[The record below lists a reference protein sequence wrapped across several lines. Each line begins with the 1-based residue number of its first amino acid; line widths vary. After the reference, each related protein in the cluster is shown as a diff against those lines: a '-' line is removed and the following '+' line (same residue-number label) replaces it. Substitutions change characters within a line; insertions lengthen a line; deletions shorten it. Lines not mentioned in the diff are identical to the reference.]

1 MMKQMQP
8 GEIDE
13 RSSQSEKKQSSLL
26 SIKQLDPEVT
36 HDEEPMK
43 PVVNLSGGG
52 VTKSKNTLS
61 ISILNSDGLSFDL
74 AKEYEKQNQRI
85 EESKLLESTISHPEP
100 SVQSQIEVLQS

>member
-1 MMKQMQP
+1 
-8 GEIDE
+8 
-13 RSSQSEKKQSSLL
+13 LL

-74 AKEYEKQNQRI
+74 AKEYEK
-85 EESKLLESTISHPEP
+85 
-100 SVQSQIEVLQS
+100 